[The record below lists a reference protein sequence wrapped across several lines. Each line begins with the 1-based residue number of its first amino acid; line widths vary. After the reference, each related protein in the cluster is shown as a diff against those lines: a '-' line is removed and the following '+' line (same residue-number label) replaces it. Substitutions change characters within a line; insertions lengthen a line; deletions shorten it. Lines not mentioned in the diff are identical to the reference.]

1 MFSFVYVAITPHDE
15 WKLVKQDKNTAA
27 ATGLAGALIGFALA
41 LGSVVSNSIHLLD
54 FVLWGVIALTAQLMA
69 FALVRFV
76 FMPELVQ
83 RIKDNEVS
91 AGVILEC
98 HLHCGGCIKRRLL
111 NLLGVVYEK
120 EPNDQP
126 TPHAQN
132 FRGVCLKTLGAVY
145 DGIVCRLRIQ

>member
-1 MFSFVYVAITPHDE
+1 MEFFHTSLQGLVNFASYFFASIVLLIVFSFVYVAITPHDE

-91 AGVILEC
+91 AGVIL
-98 HLHCGGCIKRRLL
+98 GATSIAVGVL
-111 NLLGVVYEK
+111 N
-120 EPNDQP
+120 
-126 TPHAQN
+126 AA
-132 FRGVCLKTLGAVY
+132 CLTY
-145 DGIVCRLRIQ
+145 